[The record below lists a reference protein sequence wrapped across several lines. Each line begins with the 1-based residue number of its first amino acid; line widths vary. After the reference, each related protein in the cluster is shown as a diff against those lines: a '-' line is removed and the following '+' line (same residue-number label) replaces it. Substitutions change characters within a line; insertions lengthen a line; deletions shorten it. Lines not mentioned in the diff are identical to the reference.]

1 MAYAVLTRDAA
12 DVGPYAAALASL
24 GLEVVPMPVTAIVAP
39 ADPGAL
45 RRAMVAGPFDG
56 VVVTSRRVA
65 AALADAARAC
75 GVQLP
80 AVWAVG
86 EATRAAL
93 AGAGIA
99 AQCMDG
105 VRDGAELGRSLVA
118 TRSRQRVLVPRAEE
132 GREELVAI
140 LRAAGWE
147 VVEVIA
153 YRTVALAA
161 TDPARARGAALLE
174 AGEAAVCCV
183 FAPSQVAALGHAVA
197 AATAWVAIGET
208 TAAALRAAGAV
219 RVAVADAP
227 TPEGIAKAA
236 GAVYRS
242 RP

>member
-12 DVGPYAAALASL
+12 DVGPYAAALAPL
-24 GLEVVPMPVTAIVAP
+24 GLEVVAMPVTTIVAP

-45 RRAMVAGPFDG
+45 RRALIAGPFDG

-65 AALADAARAC
+65 AALAEAAGAC
-75 GVQLP
+75 GVPLP

-99 AQCMDG
+99 ARCIVG
-105 VRDGAELGRSLVA
+105 VRDGAELGRALVA
-118 TRSRQRVLVPRAEE
+118 AGPRQRALVPRAED
-132 GREELVAI
+132 GREELVAT
-140 LRAAGWE
+140 LRAAGWD
-147 VVEVIA
+147 VAEVIA
-153 YRTVALAA
+153 YRTVAIAA
-161 TDPARARGAALLE
+161 TDPARARGAALL
-174 AGEAAVCCV
+174 ATGEAAVCCV
-183 FAPSQVAALGHAVA
+183 FAPSQVAALGGAVS
-197 AATAWVAIGET
+197 AATGWVAIGET
-208 TAAALRAAGAV
+208 TAAALRAAGAG

-242 RP
+242 EP